1 MYSNIEN
8 VNILTSVLNRH
19 GVRRVVVCPG
29 SRNAPIVHNLNK
41 MEGVTCYP
49 VTDERSAGFV
59 ALGLAMG
66 NPSPCPDPV
75 AVCVTSG
82 SALVNLYPAVVEAYY
97 QKLPVIFISADRP
110 EAWIGQQD
118 GQTLP
123 QANVFGAMVNKSVNL
138 PIIPS
143 YIEHDEDERLKDE
156 QTKRLH
162 DEQAWYC
169 ERQVHEAIIDCVHR
183 KIGPVH
189 INIQIAEP
197 LYQFTQSKL
206 PKTHWVD
213 YVKTNLFGGGFHYG
227 DLLDFLE
234 AKKPMIVVGQDYPKT
249 SLDGIKNIGSWAVTL
264 IEPTALGTASKDPA
278 TRGFSSDLLESS
290 FEEVLAQLEKAKK
303 QASRLK
309 KTKSLASDCRAKIEA
324 SDCWAK
330 IETSDCRE
338 KNEASD
344 CRAKIEVPEF
354 RGKIASYDV
363 EDFLPDF
370 ILYVGGNLVSK
381 RLKQFLRWAAR
392 SKEEGGAGAKV
403 WRASKDGD
411 YVDTFMRIDRI
422 FQCDPDLL
430 AEAMTDFDQI
440 HKEEVDAYKER
451 WYWALRAA
459 KRHAYDYEPPFSSMA
474 TVKYFQQEFLANSV
488 QGDTSECRLVYGNS
502 MAIRLA
508 CIYARQYVHCNRGV
522 NGIEGSLSTAAG
534 LSIFLSE
541 QHHPDARKQQKVFC
555 VLGDLSFFYDQNAL
569 WNQNL
574 NGSLRIIVL
583 NNGGGAIFGKFEGL
597 KKSEAREQLVMAEH
611 RTSAYHIC
619 EAQNVD
625 YRNADDMV
633 TMREGIDWLI
643 HTESAR
649 PMLLEVFTD
658 IDVDNQT
665 IEEYYSAKN
674 NSTLNITAKK

>member
-8 VNILTSVLNRH
+8 VNILTSVLTSH

-29 SRNAPIVHNLNK
+29 SRNAPIVHNLNEV
-41 MEGVTCYP
+41 EGITCYP

-66 NPSPCPDPV
+66 NPSPCPAPV

-138 PIIPS
+138 PIIPG
-143 YIEHDEDERLKDE
+143 YLTKHGEEGKRLYDEDA
-156 QTKRLH
+156 KRLH
-162 DEQAWYC
+162 DEEAWYC
-169 ERQVHEAIIDCVHR
+169 ERLAHEAIIDCVHR

-197 LYQFTQSKL
+197 LYQFTQSEL

-227 DLLDFLE
+227 DLLDFLN
-234 AKKPMIVVGQDYPKT
+234 AKKPMIVVGQDYPMT
-249 SLDGIKNIGSWAVTL
+249 SLYGIKNIDSWAVTL
-264 IEPTALGTASKDPA
+264 IEPTALGTSSKDPA
-278 TRGFSSDLLESS
+278 QREFSSDLLESS
-290 FEEVLAQLEKAKK
+290 FEEVLAKLERAEKL
-303 QASRLK
+303 ASDNLAEK
-309 KTKSLASDCRAKIEA
+309 LASDCQAEKQSSDSRAKIQ
-324 SDCWAK
+324 
-330 IETSDCRE
+330 
-338 KNEASD
+338 
-344 CRAKIEVPEF
+344 VPEF
-354 RGKIASYDV
+354 RGKMVSYDV
-363 EDFLPDF
+363 EDFMPDF
-370 ILYVGGNLVSK
+370 ILYVGGTLVSK
-381 RLKQFLRWAAR
+381 RLKQFLRRAAR
-392 SKEEGGAGAKV
+392 SKEEGGMGAKV
-403 WRASKDGD
+403 WRVSKDGEMI
-411 YVDTFMRIDRI
+411 DTFMHVDRI
-422 FQCDPDLL
+422 FQCDPDRL
-430 AEAMTDFDQI
+430 AEAMTDFDQT
-440 HKEEVDAYKER
+440 HKDEVNEFKER
-451 WYWALRAA
+451 WYWARRAA

-474 TVKYFQQEFLANSV
+474 TVKYFQQEYLANSV
-488 QGDTSECRLVYGNS
+488 RGDTSECRLMYGNS
-502 MAIRLA
+502 SAIRLA
-508 CIYARQYVHCNRGV
+508 GIYARQYVHCNRGV
-522 NGIEGSLSTAAG
+522 NGIEGTLSTAAG
-534 LSIFLSE
+534 LSIYLSE
-541 QHHPDARKQQKVFC
+541 YHHPDAKSQQKVFC

-574 NGSLRIIVL
+574 NGSLRVIVL

-597 KKSEAREQLVMAEH
+597 KESKAREQLVMAEH

-619 EAQNVD
+619 QAQNVD

-633 TMREGIDWLI
+633 SMKEGIDWLI
-643 HTESAR
+643 HTESDR

-658 IDVDNQT
+658 IDVDNQALT
-665 IEEYYSAKN
+665 EFYSAKD
-674 NSTLNITAKK
+674 

>member
-8 VNILTSVLNRH
+8 VNILTSVLASH

-29 SRNAPIVHNLNK
+29 SRNAPIVHNLNEV
-41 MEGVTCYP
+41 EGITCYP

-82 SALVNLYPAVVEAYY
+82 SALVNLHPAVVEAYY
-97 QKLPVIFISADRP
+97 QKLPVVFISADRP

-123 QANVFGAMVNKSVNL
+123 QANVFGAMVNRSVNL
-138 PIIPS
+138 PIIPG
-143 YIEHDEDERLKDE
+143 YLTKHDEEG
-156 QTKRLH
+156 KRLH

-197 LYQFTQSKL
+197 LYQFTLSEL
-206 PKTHWVD
+206 PKAHWVD

-227 DLLDFLE
+227 DMLDFLK
-234 AKKPMIVVGQDYPKT
+234 AKKPMIVVGQDYPET
-249 SLDGIKNIGSWAVTL
+249 LLHGIKDINSWAVTL
-264 IEPTALGTASKDPA
+264 IEPTALGTSSKDPA
-278 TRGFSSDLLESS
+278 DRSFSSRLLATNFDEVISHLGYDPQ
-290 FEEVLAQLEKAKK
+290 EE
-303 QASRLK
+303 
-309 KTKSLASDCRAKIEA
+309 
-324 SDCWAK
+324 
-330 IETSDCRE
+330 
-338 KNEASD
+338 
-344 CRAKIEVPEF
+344 
-354 RGKIASYDV
+354 Y
-363 EDFLPDF
+363 LPDF
-370 ILYVGGNLVSK
+370 ILYVGGTLVSK
-381 RLKQFLRWAAR
+381 RLKQFLRKAV
-392 SKEEGGAGAKV
+392 EEGAKV

-422 FQCDPDLL
+422 FQCDPDQL
-430 AEAMTDFDQI
+430 AEAMTDYDQED
-440 HKEEVDAYKER
+440 KEAVHAYQELWRK
-451 WYWALRAA
+451 ALLAA

-474 TVKYFQQEFLANSV
+474 TVKYFQQEYLANSV
-488 QGDTSECRLVYGNS
+488 RGDTSECRLVYGNS

-522 NGIEGSLSTAAG
+522 NGIEGTLSTAAG
-534 LSIFLSE
+534 LSVFLSE
-541 QHHPDARKQQKVFC
+541 QQHPDAKSQQKVFC

-574 NGSLRIIVL
+574 NGSLRVIVL

-597 KKSEAREQLVMAEH
+597 KKSAAREQLVMAAH

-619 EAQNVD
+619 QAQNVD
-625 YRNADDMV
+625 YRNADDMAS
-633 TMREGIDWLI
+633 MKEGIDWLI
-643 HTESAR
+643 HTESDR

-658 IDVDNQT
+658 IDVDNQA
-665 IEEYYSAKN
+665 IEEYYK
-674 NSTLNITAKK
+674 TL

>member
-8 VNILTSVLNRH
+8 VNILTSVLKSH

-29 SRNAPIVHNLNK
+29 SRNAPIVHNLN
-41 MEGVTCYP
+41 ETDGITCYP

-123 QANVFGAMVNKSVNL
+123 QANVFGSMVNRSVNL
-138 PIIPS
+138 PIIPD
-143 YIEHDEDERLKDE
+143 YFKHDDEAK
-156 QTKRLH
+156 QLH

-197 LYQFTQSKL
+197 LYRFFQPEL
-206 PKTHWVD
+206 PETHWVD
-213 YVKTNLFGGGFHYG
+213 YVKTDLFGGGFHYG
-227 DLLDFLE
+227 DLLDFLN
-234 AKKPMIVVGQDYPKT
+234 AKKPMIIVGQDYPQT
-249 SLDGIKNIGSWAVTL
+249 MLYGIKDIGEWAVTL
-264 IEPTALGTASKDPA
+264 IEPTALGTSSKDPA
-278 TRGFSSDLLESS
+278 RREFSSDLVESS
-290 FEEVLAQLEKAKK
+290 FEEVLAKLE
-303 QASRLK
+303 
-309 KTKSLASDCRAKIEA
+309 
-324 SDCWAK
+324 
-330 IETSDCRE
+330 
-338 KNEASD
+338 
-344 CRAKIEVPEF
+344 
-354 RGKIASYDV
+354 RGKIQVTDYRGNIETYTT
-363 EDFLPDF
+363 EDMMPDF
-370 ILYVGGNLVSK
+370 ILYVGGTLVSK
-381 RLKQFLRWAAR
+381 RLKQFLRRAAR
-392 SKEEGGAGAKV
+392 SKDDYGCGAKV
-403 WRASKDGD
+403 WRVSKDGECI
-411 YVDTFMRIDRI
+411 DTFMRIDRI
-422 FQCDPDLL
+422 FQCDPDRL
-430 AEAMTDFDQI
+430 ASAMTDFDQTY
-440 HKEEVDAYKER
+440 KDEVEEYKER
-451 WYWALRAA
+451 WYKARRAA

-474 TVKYFQQEFLANSV
+474 TVKYFQQEYLANSV
-488 QGDTSECRLVYGNS
+488 RGDTSECRLVYGNS
-502 MAIRLA
+502 SAIRLA

-522 NGIEGSLSTAAG
+522 NGIEGTLSTAAG

-541 QHHPDARKQQKVFC
+541 YHSPDAKSQQKVFC

-597 KKSEAREQLVMAEH
+597 KKSKAREQLVMAEH

-619 EAQNVD
+619 EAQGVD
-625 YRNADDMV
+625 YRNADDMAS
-633 TMREGIDWLI
+633 MREGIDWLI
-643 HTESAR
+643 HTESDR

-658 IDVDNQT
+658 IDADNQAIT
-665 IEEYYSAKN
+665 EYFKTFAVTAEE
-674 NSTLNITAKK
+674 LNYDRILKTFQI

>member
-8 VNILTSVLNRH
+8 VNILTSVLRSH

-29 SRNAPIVHNLNK
+29 SRNAPIVHNLN
-41 MEGVTCYP
+41 EVDGITCYP

-123 QANVFGAMVNKSVNL
+123 QANVFGSMVNRSVNL
-138 PIIPS
+138 PIIPGCLG
-143 YIEHDEDERLKDE
+143 HDEESGQPKGGQAEHIYNGQTNRLHDE
-156 QTKRLH
+156 QAKRLH

-189 INIQIAEP
+189 INVQIAEP
-197 LYQFTQSKL
+197 LYHFTQPEL
-206 PKTHWVD
+206 PPTHWVD
-213 YVKTNLFGGGFHYG
+213 YVKTNLFGGGFHHG
-227 DLLDFLE
+227 DLLDFLN
-234 AKKPMIVVGQDYPKT
+234 AKKPMIVVGQDYPAP
-249 SLDGIKNIGSWAVTL
+249 SLYGIKNISSWAGTL
-264 IEPTALGTASKDPA
+264 IEPTALGTSSKDPA
-278 TRGFSSDLLESS
+278 TRDFSSDLLGSN
-290 FEEVLAQLEKAKK
+290 FEEVLAQLEKG
-303 QASRLK
+303 
-309 KTKSLASDCRAKIEA
+309 IV
-324 SDCWAK
+324 
-330 IETSDCRE
+330 
-338 KNEASD
+338 
-344 CRAKIEVPEF
+344 EVPEF
-354 RGKIASYDV
+354 RGKMATYDV

-381 RLKQFLRWAAR
+381 RLKQFLRRAAR
-392 SKEEGGAGAKV
+392 SKEEGGMGAKV
-403 WRASKDGD
+403 WRASKDGEM
-411 YVDTFMRIDRI
+411 VDTFMRTDRI

-430 AEAMTDFDQI
+430 ADAMTDFDQT
-440 HKEEVDAYKER
+440 HKEEVNAYKER

-474 TVKYFQQEFLANSV
+474 TVKYFQQEYLANSV

-502 MAIRLA
+502 SAIRLA

-522 NGIEGSLSTAAG
+522 NGIEGTLSTAAG

-541 QHHPDARKQQKVFC
+541 YHSPNAKAQQKVFC

-597 KKSEAREQLVMAEH
+597 KESKARENLVMAEH

-619 EAQNVD
+619 EAQHVE
-625 YRNADDMV
+625 YRNADD
-633 TMREGIDWLI
+633 TASMREGIDWLI
-643 HTESAR
+643 HTPSDR

-658 IDVDNQT
+658 IDVDNQAMT
-665 IEEYYSAKN
+665 QYFSSMGE
-674 NSTLNITAKK
+674 